1 MDVRYP
7 FVPIR
12 WRWYSVSPYQLPNIR
27 SQIQNTPSI
36 PNLRS
41 QIANIGSWT
50 QNTLS
55 IPNLRSQIANTSSQI
70 QNIPTRTKLVISNT
84 KYRLSN
90 QMPVRCQVRK
100 GEVRCQEGPLCL
112 VQESRSLTCHL
123 LFARG
128 TSIRCRCRE
137 KGRLWPHTSH
147 QVVNTRISL
156 GRNCHM
162 SLLIRANFS
171 TSSLRAN

>member
-1 MDVRYP
+1 MCPKEVL
-7 FVPIR
+7 
-12 WRWYSVSPYQLPNIR
+12 SVSICILCLLFFLQIKNFFSQLCVC
-27 SQIQNTPSI
+27 I
-36 PNLRS
+36 PNTIGKRNILSSSIYLRRMRDMGRI
-41 QIANIGSWT
+41 QTGIYLPKHT
-50 QNTLS
+50 
-55 IPNLRSQIANTSSQI
+55 IP
-70 QNIPTRTKLVISNT
+70 
-84 KYRLSN
+84 N
-90 QMPVRCQVRK
+90 QMPVR
-100 GEVRCQEGPLCL
+100 CL

-171 TSSLRAN
+171 TSSLRAD